1 MEVVYSL
8 IQYMSYTF
16 RMTGSRL
23 PIAVGS
29 SSSLP
34 LSFGTPRQL
43 GKGRLQGSP
52 FENITTAF
60 SQDTVSQQGSEGSF
74 VFVFGL
80 IGLTD
85 LSFVFFFSNF
95 SSYGQA
101 VHETMITKQGYE
113 IELGGC
119 ASLERLLGLGPNLEP
134 IELQWKR

>member
-52 FENITTAF
+52 FENITIAF
-60 SQDTVSQQGSEGSF
+60 SQGTVTVSQSAR
-74 VFVFGL
+74 
-80 IGLTD
+80 IGGKFRFCFWFD
-85 LSFVFFFSNF
+85 WFDRFEFRFFSNF

-119 ASLERLLGLGPNLEP
+119 ASLERLLGFGAES
-134 IELQWKR
+134 

>member
-8 IQYMSYTF
+8 IQYISYTF

-60 SQDTVSQQGSEGSF
+60 SQSVSQSAR
-74 VFVFGL
+74 
-80 IGLTD
+80 IGGKFRFCFWFD
-85 LSFVFFFSNF
+85 WFDRFEFRFFFSNF

-119 ASLERLLGLGPNLEP
+119 ASLERLLGFGAES
-134 IELQWKR
+134 

>member
-1 MEVVYSL
+1 
-8 IQYMSYTF
+8 
-16 RMTGSRL
+16 MTGSRL

-60 SQDTVSQQGSEGSF
+60 SQGTVSQQGSEGSF

-85 LSFVFFFSNF
+85 LSFVFFFFLIF

-119 ASLERLLGLGPNLEP
+119 ASLERLLGFGAES
-134 IELQWKR
+134 

>member
-1 MEVVYSL
+1 
-8 IQYMSYTF
+8 
-16 RMTGSRL
+16 MTGSRL

-52 FENITTAF
+52 FENITTAS
-60 SQDTVSQQGSEGSF
+60 SQSQSVSQQGSEGSF

-85 LSFVFFFSNF
+85 LSFVFFSNF

-119 ASLERLLGLGPNLEP
+119 ASLERLLGLGPSLEP